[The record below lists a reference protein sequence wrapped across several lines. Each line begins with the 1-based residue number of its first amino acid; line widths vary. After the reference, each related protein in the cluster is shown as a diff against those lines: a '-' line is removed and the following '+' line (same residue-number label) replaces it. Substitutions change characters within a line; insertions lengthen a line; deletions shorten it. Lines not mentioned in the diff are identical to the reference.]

1 MVTLAHFLKMCTG
14 VYYVCIYIHVN
25 TQTLC
30 VCVYVCVC
38 VCVCPSIHPSIHTLF
53 FCRKVEV
60 RWQILDTGNED
71 GVLKNI
77 NY

>member
-1 MVTLAHFLKMCTG
+1 MVTLAHFFKMCTG

-38 VCVCPSIHPSIHTLF
+38 VCVCVCVSIHPSVHPYTF
-53 FCRKVEV
+53 FLQEGGGKMADFGYRK
-60 RWQILDTGNED
+60 
-71 GVLKNI
+71 
-77 NY
+77 